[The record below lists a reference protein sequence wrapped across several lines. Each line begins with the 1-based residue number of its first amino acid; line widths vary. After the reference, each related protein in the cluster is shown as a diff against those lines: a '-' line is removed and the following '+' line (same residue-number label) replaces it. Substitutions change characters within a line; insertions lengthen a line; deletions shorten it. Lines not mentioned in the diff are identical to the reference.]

1 MRDDATTVVYLMTM
15 TSYAITPPRFSL
27 NFRSEVERLRE
38 ENKRLNH
45 EVRTL
50 TSAAAKKTK
59 AEYQQTTKSV
69 SN

>member
-1 MRDDATTVVYLMTM
+1 MGSKKDDM
-15 TSYAITPPRFSL
+15 SCTPPGFTL

-50 TSAAAKKTK
+50 TSAAAKKKTK
-59 AEYQQTTKSV
+59 AEYQTTKSV